1 MQMNF
6 RNLTSKNFK
15 TVLSKYFSFKNET
28 RSLEPLAEFLESLRK
43 SDFHD
48 VLNNFRFNEEHRS
61 NFSYYIKNVFSDRS
75 FNLSLTEANILSEN
89 SFFSE
94 LKKRILNKILPPV
107 ENEQTVWYLIDNVSI
122 SSRVDLEYLHNV
134 PKHEIDEFLHI
145 LEISDFI
152 KNEKVKN
159 DLIFSMNILA
169 WRVTGMALEVD
180 VVRMAP
186 EYKNFDNPFLALQ
199 NELEALAEDF
209 KVNRSLQ
216 LSSKDSRYKQIKIYC
231 EQCLDFVNISFKNSS
246 TYGISGKINQSLLK
260 IRQQIQ
266 RILEIVNLL
275 VIDSNDDY
283 VLKSKQLIFNILSYK
298 SHKNNIA
305 ELFNDSTRLI
315 SHLITNHTAETGSQ
329 YITSSR
335 KQYMKMFYKAS
346 GGGIIVGALCVL
358 KMLYGFMPG
367 SDFFHAFLFALNYA
381 MGFVMIYLMGFT
393 LATKQP
399 AMTAATMTKVLSE
412 QGNTKRNNT
421 EFADLVSK
429 LFRSQFIA
437 FVGNVLLSF
446 PIALAIIYGLD
457 VFFSQNLAI
466 EKSDKLLKDLDP
478 FKSKALLH
486 ACIAG
491 FYLFISGIISGNIG
505 NNSIFYQIPDRIAKN
520 LTIKRWFG
528 AKFAKSLSK
537 YYAKNWAG
545 IISNFWFGVFL
556 GATAPIGLFFGLDLD
571 IRHITFAAGNFALGL
586 YGKDFS
592 VDSYTFWI
600 SFITVF
606 LIGFFNFLVS
616 FSLSMFLAFRSRKLN
631 IGEVGDIYR
640 EIFRYF
646 LKHPLKFFIPLRS
659 VFDKKSND
667 LMQNSVPTKSEDH

>member
-1 MQMNF
+1 MKLLSSNTKSF
-6 RNLTSKNFK
+6 ES
-15 TVLSKYFSFKNET
+15 VLKKYFSFKNET
-28 RSLEPLAEFLESLRK
+28 LSLEPLAEFLEAIRK
-43 SDFHD
+43 TEFQNVLDFFKENPD
-48 VLNNFRFNEEHRS
+48 FVINFRHYLYSIFEERP
-61 NFSYYIKNVFSDRS
+61 

-89 SFFSE
+89 AFFPE

-107 ENEQTVWYLIDNVSI
+107 ENEKTVWYLIDNVSF
-122 SSRVDLEYLHNV
+122 RPKKDLEYFHNIPENV
-134 PKHEIDEFLHI
+134 INEFLQ
-145 LEISDFI
+145 LLGISDFI
-152 KNEKVKN
+152 QKSNVKSE
-159 DLIFSMNILA
+159 LIFSMNILS

-186 EYKNFDNPFLALQ
+186 EYRNFDNPFLALQ

-209 KVNRSLQ
+209 NTDSEIQ
-216 LSSKDSRYKQIKIYC
+216 LHSKDSRFKQIKIYVQ
-231 EQCLDFVNISFKNSS
+231 QCQDFVNIAFKNSS
-246 TYGISGKINQSLLK
+246 KYGISGKINQSLLK
-260 IRQQIQ
+260 IRQQTQ

-275 VIDSNDDY
+275 VIDSPEDTII
-283 VLKSKQLIFNILSYK
+283 KSKQLVFNILRYK
-298 SHKNNIA
+298 SHKNNISD
-305 ELFNDSTRLI
+305 LINDSTRLI
-315 SHLITNHTAETGSQ
+315 SHLITNHTAETGTH
-329 YITSSR
+329 YITSNR

-367 SDFFHAFLFALNYA
+367 SDFFHAFLYSLNYA

-412 QGNTKRNNT
+412 HDNKKTNYT

-446 PIALAIIYGLD
+446 PIALIIIYGLD
-457 VFFSQNLAI
+457 VFFSQNLAV
-466 EKSDKLLKDLDP
+466 ERSDKLLMDLDP
-478 FKSKALLH
+478 LKSKAILH

-505 NNSIFYQIPDRIAKN
+505 NNSVFFQIPDRIAKN
-520 LTIKRWFG
+520 LPIRRVFG
-528 AKFAKSLSK
+528 VSFAKSLSK

-545 IISNFWFGVFL
+545 IVSNFWFGVFL

-592 VDSYTFWI
+592 VDSSTFWI
-600 SFITVF
+600 SFVTVF

-616 FSLSMFLAFRSRKLN
+616 FSLSMFLAFRSRKMN
-631 IGEVGDIYR
+631 FGEVREIYR
-640 EIFRYF
+640 AIFRYF
-646 LKHPLKFFIPLRS
+646 VRHPLKFFIPLRS
-659 VFDKKSND
+659 HFDSKTDK
-667 LMQNSVPTKSEDH
+667 LMKNTVPTKSEDH

>member
-1 MQMNF
+1 MN
-6 RNLTSKNFK
+6 NKNFK
-15 TVLSKYFSFKNET
+15 TVLSKYFSFENDTK
-28 RSLEPLAEFLESLRK
+28 SLDPLAEFLEGIRK
-43 SDFHD
+43 SDFKD
-48 VLNNFRFNEEHRS
+48 VLTYFRANEEQKNH
-61 NFSYYIKNVFSDRS
+61 FSKYIRNIFSERP

-94 LKKRILNKILPPV
+94 LRKRTLNKFLPSV
-107 ENEQTVWYLIDNVSI
+107 EHDQTVWYLIDNI
-122 SSRVDLEYLHNV
+122 SVRPKKDLQYFHNI
-134 PKHEIDEFLHI
+134 PENELDEFLNLLH
-145 LEISDFI
+145 ISDFI
-152 KNEKVKN
+152 RNEKVKSE
-159 DLIFSMNILA
+159 LIFSMNILS

-186 EYKNFDNPFLALQ
+186 EYRNFDNPFLALQ
-199 NELEALAEDF
+199 NELEALAEEF
-209 KVNRSLQ
+209 KINPKLQ
-216 LSSKDSRYKQIKIYC
+216 LSSKDSRYKQIKIYTG
-231 EQCLDFVNISFKNSS
+231 QCLDFVNISFKNSS
-246 TYGISGKINQSLLK
+246 KYGISGKINQSLLK
-260 IRQQIQ
+260 IRQQTT
-266 RILEIVNLL
+266 RILEIANLL
-275 VIDSNDDY
+275 VIDSERDY
-283 VLKSKQLIFNILSYK
+283 LIKSKQLIFNILDYK

-315 SHLITNHTAETGSQ
+315 SHLITNHTAETGSH
-329 YITSSR
+329 YITANR
-335 KQYMKMFYKAS
+335 KQYMSMFYKAS

-367 SDFFHAFLFALNYA
+367 SDFFHAFLYAMNYA
-381 MGFVMIYLMGFT
+381 MGFIMIYLMSFT

-412 QGNTKRNNT
+412 QGNSQKNYT
-421 EFADLVSK
+421 EFADLVSR

-457 VFFSQNLAI
+457 VFFSQNLAV

-478 FKSKALLH
+478 FQSKAILH
-486 ACIAG
+486 ASIAG
-491 FYLFISGIISGNIG
+491 FYLFISGIISGNIA
-505 NNSIFYQIPDRIAKN
+505 NNSVFYQIPDRIAKN
-520 LTIKRWFG
+520 LNIKRWFG

-586 YGKDFS
+586 YGRDFS
-592 VDSYTFWI
+592 IDGYTFWL
-600 SFITVF
+600 SFFTVF
-606 LIGFFNFLVS
+606 LIGFFNFAVS
-616 FSLSMFLAFRSRKLN
+616 FGLSMFLAFRSRKLN
-631 IGEVGDIYR
+631 LGEVRDIYR

-646 LKHPLKFFIPLRS
+646 LRRPLSFFIPMRS
-659 VFDKKSND
+659 VYDRKSD
-667 LMQNSVPTKSEDH
+667 ALISNSIPTKSEDH

>member
-1 MQMNF
+1 MK
-6 RNLTSKNFK
+6 LLSSSTKNFES
-15 TVLSKYFSFKNET
+15 VLKKYFSFKNET
-28 RSLEPLAEFLESLRK
+28 VSLEPLAEFLEAIK
-43 SDFHD
+43 KTDFKN
-48 VLNNFRFNEEHRS
+48 VLNFLKS
-61 NFSYYIKNVFSDRS
+61 NPNSAAHFKHYIYNVFEERP

-89 SFFSE
+89 AFFPE
-94 LKKRILNKILPPV
+94 LKKRILNKVLPPV
-107 ENEQTVWYLIDNVSI
+107 ENEKTVWYLIDNVSF
-122 SSRVDLEYLHNV
+122 RPKTDLEYLHNIPEDEV
-134 PKHEIDEFLHI
+134 NEFLNI

-152 KNEKVKN
+152 EKPNVKRE
-159 DLIFSMNILA
+159 LIFSMNILS

-186 EYKNFDNPFLALQ
+186 EYRNFDNPFLALQ
-199 NELEALAEDF
+199 NELEALAEEF
-209 KVNRSLQ
+209 KINPEIQ
-216 LSSKDSRYKQIKIYC
+216 LHSKDSRYKQIKIYA
-231 EQCLDFVNISFKNSS
+231 EQCQDFVNIAFKNSS
-246 TYGISGKINQSLLK
+246 KYGISGKINQSLLK
-260 IRQQIQ
+260 IRQQTQ
-266 RILEIVNLL
+266 RISEIVNLL
-275 VIDSNDDY
+275 IIDQPEDVVI
-283 VLKSKQLIFNILSYK
+283 KSKQLIFNILSYK
-298 SHKNNIA
+298 SHKNNISD
-305 ELFNDSTRLI
+305 LINDSTRLI
-315 SHLITNHTAETGSQ
+315 SHLITNHTAETGSH

-367 SDFFHAFLFALNYA
+367 SDFFHAFLYSLNYA

-412 QGNTKRNNT
+412 QESTKNNYT

-446 PIALAIIYGLD
+446 PIALLIIYGLD
-457 VFFSQNLAI
+457 VFFSQNLAV

-478 FKSKALLH
+478 FESKAILH

-505 NNSIFYQIPDRIAKN
+505 NNSVFYQIPDRIAKN
-520 LTIKRWFG
+520 LPIRRMFG
-528 AKFAKSLSK
+528 VRFAKSLSK

-556 GATAPIGLFFGLDLD
+556 GATAPVGLFFGLDLD
-571 IRHITFAAGNFALGL
+571 IRHITFAAGNFAIGL
-586 YGKDFS
+586 YGKDFIVGSS
-592 VDSYTFWI
+592 VFWT

-606 LIGFFNFLVS
+606 IIGFFNFLVS
-616 FSLSMFLAFRSRKLN
+616 FSLSMFLAFRSRKMN
-631 IGEVGDIYR
+631 FGEVREIYR
-640 EIFRYF
+640 AIYRYF
-646 LKHPLKFFIPLRS
+646 LRNPLKFFIPLRS
-659 VFDKKSND
+659 SFDVKSD
-667 LMQNSVPTKSEDH
+667 QLVQSSMPTKSEDR